1 MNIYNKTS
9 KFKNESVEMQIMI
22 THKVIMMS
30 VLLKGKLRTFSYFSV
45 DTKLSQNIRENDK
58 LKLEYS
64 HITLYIYIIRRL
76 GGTQSVK
83 FLLTNHEALS

>member
-30 VLLKGKLRTFSYFSV
+30 VLLKGKLRAISYISV

-64 HITLYIYIIRRL
+64 HMTLYIY
-76 GGTQSVK
+76 
-83 FLLTNHEALS
+83 N